1 MEGHAY
7 RISKCLKNWIRPKRR
22 YLKDL
27 WGAGQGKGKRKSKQW
42 TLGGLYFANIERYS
56 ALLVNVRKIFVTIFV
71 DRPMLVKQNSTFS
84 GMSVSFFGTV
94 RRPFTK
100 LGISQETSRDL
111 PHSSLTSL
119 RLSRRCH
126 LSWTN
131 TVSWGNNPADFKD
144 VLKSK
149 DVSFLLGKLVTSSN
163 RSFGYPSFWT
173 IRTRSCQT
181 ENKIFNERMYFFRS
195 LCKKTASFVK
205 YMQECFAIKR
215 GKVKLFI
222 VFALRTVFL
231 NKDVLLDEW
240 QW

>member
-1 MEGHAY
+1 MSKELNTIEAKIFEGPMTI
-7 RISKCLKNWIRPKRR
+7 ISS
-22 YLKDL
+22 
-27 WGAGQGKGKRKSKQW
+27 AAQGKGKRKSKQW

-56 ALLVNVRKIFVTIFV
+56 ALLVNVRTIFVTIFV

-84 GMSVSFFGTV
+84 EMSVSFFGTV

-100 LGISQETSRDL
+100 LGLSQETSRDL
-111 PHSSLTSL
+111 RHSSLTSL

-131 TVSWGNNPADFKD
+131 TVSWGNNPADFKV

-195 LCKKTASFVK
+195 LCEKTASFVK
-205 YMQECFAIKR
+205 YMQECFSIKMFVAEGR
-215 GKVKLFI
+215 LNYSSYLGWEQFSSI
-222 VFALRTVFL
+222 RTSC
-231 NKDVLLDEW
+231 
-240 QW
+240 